1 MSTKRK
7 RAAEPDPEKDVAS
20 TSTAS
25 KKRKGRMT
33 IAEKEKREFEM
44 AKGNYV
50 MAQIRKHRSS
60 AGNNSVFESFLRLP
74 PRRFEPEYYE
84 QVKEP
89 IDVTTIQHKL
99 KIPEYLTYDQFND
112 DFMMF
117 IKNNLTYYKDESEE
131 HKDMMKIQE
140 LFEAATAKV
149 KSGEYLD
156 DAEDEEGDEDVEETV
171 QEEEEPEESGTSSR
185 DSTPMDLDHFMLCDL
200 LGAVLEATDNT
211 GRLLC
216 PPFRVLQSRE
226 DFPLYYEK
234 IAKPIDLKTIA
245 QNGVNKK
252 YSTMKELKDDLFLL
266 FKNAQ
271 QFSGNGS
278 DIFKDAEQ
286 LKTVV
291 KEKIARL
298 EEKGVHPMRRAKA
311 TRLVDALLTAVAV
324 NENFS
329 EDSEEDE
336 ETETNS
342 EPMWKL
348 YWTIRN
354 AVHEKDRNV
363 TLADNFLELPSKESY
378 PDYYD
383 EIKNPVS
390 IFMINK
396 RLKNGKYDL
405 KSLVADLMQ
414 MYSNAFDYNLESS
427 EVYISAEKLKALTIS
442 TCKQLVPSFDVSQYE
457 PAPAQLTPVK
467 PKATPHRARIK
478 IEMPDTDSE
487 DSRTPPPTHKRKSP
501 KKPRENGSV
510 PTPTFKGRKSTIPVD
525 PNAAYMKQKAMMQG
539 LWNVIHSYR
548 VASNPGHWPAGAF
561 IQLPSAK
568 QYPEYYQIIQNPID
582 MKTIRMRI
590 DGHQYPQ
597 VDAMINDCRVMFS
610 NARDFNEPRS
620 MIHMDA
626 IQLEKAVLRA
636 YEGMRNTSLG
646 SSIPS
651 TPHSSSS
658 NLMKAMKLKTPK
670 SEVRGDRKSV
680 V

>member
-1 MSTKRK
+1 
-7 RAAEPDPEKDVAS
+7 
-20 TSTAS
+20 
-25 KKRKGRMT
+25 
-33 IAEKEKREFEM
+33 M

-363 TLADNFLELPSKESY
+363 TLADNFLELPSKE
-378 PDYYD
+378 
-383 EIKNPVS
+383 
-390 IFMINK
+390 
-396 RLKNGKYDL
+396 
-405 KSLVADLMQ
+405 
-414 MYSNAFDYNLESS
+414 
-427 EVYISAEKLKALTIS
+427 
-442 TCKQLVPSFDVSQYE
+442 
-457 PAPAQLTPVK
+457 
-467 PKATPHRARIK
+467 
-478 IEMPDTDSE
+478 
-487 DSRTPPPTHKRKSP
+487 
-501 KKPRENGSV
+501 
-510 PTPTFKGRKSTIPVD
+510 
-525 PNAAYMKQKAMMQG
+525 
-539 LWNVIHSYR
+539 
-548 VASNPGHWPAGAF
+548 
-561 IQLPSAK
+561 
-568 QYPEYYQIIQNPID
+568 
-582 MKTIRMRI
+582 
-590 DGHQYPQ
+590 
-597 VDAMINDCRVMFS
+597 
-610 NARDFNEPRS
+610 
-620 MIHMDA
+620 
-626 IQLEKAVLRA
+626 
-636 YEGMRNTSLG
+636 
-646 SSIPS
+646 
-651 TPHSSSS
+651 
-658 NLMKAMKLKTPK
+658 
-670 SEVRGDRKSV
+670 
-680 V
+680 